1 MSNLIEGL
9 TQEQKQEL
17 YALLKHID
25 SLHKFPLPRK
35 RIILFFESYK
45 TSPPEKLWDYLVW
58 LRHKELAHIELV
70 VNNFSRSDS
79 YINIDEYS
87 DSALQYSMP
96 TRYGDKLYYF
106 DEREI
111 KGVRLTILSQKKFNN
126 QVAKL
131 IEGLKTLRDTAEKKA
146 TLPWWKKV
154 KRYFAKHQIWLIP
167 AIVGFIGSIVGP
179 LIVFV
184 VQKKLGD

>member
-17 YALLKHID
+17 YTLLKHID

-45 TSPPEKLWDYLVW
+45 ASPPEKLWDYLVW

-70 VNNFSRSDS
+70 VDNYSKRDD
-79 YINIDEYS
+79 YINIDDYR
-87 DSALQYSMP
+87 DSALQYYEVLI
-96 TRYGDKLYYF
+96 RHGDKLYF
-106 DEREI
+106 DKREI
-111 KGVRLTILSQKKFNN
+111 KGVRLTILSQEKFNN

-131 IEGLKTLRDTAEKKA
+131 EEK
-146 TLPWWKKV
+146 
-154 KRYFAKHQIWLIP
+154 
-167 AIVGFIGSIVGP
+167 VGF
-179 LIVFV
+179 
-184 VQKKLGD
+184 